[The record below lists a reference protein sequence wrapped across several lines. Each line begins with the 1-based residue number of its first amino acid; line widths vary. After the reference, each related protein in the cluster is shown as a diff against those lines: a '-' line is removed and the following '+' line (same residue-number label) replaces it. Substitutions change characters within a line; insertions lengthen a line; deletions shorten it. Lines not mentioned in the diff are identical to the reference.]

1 MEGMFNWLFKNKQDV
16 ESKEITEEVKVQC
29 ACDFNNNENCDLI
42 TKLRDL
48 QKIEKDLKKE
58 IKALE
63 RDSDELIFNFLGFLK
78 SLEKDGYIMDNHYNY
93 SMDYHDSY
101 IVKRT
106 ISKYSSS
113 DIFRITEEL
122 RIYKDKDDV
131 IVEKKNFLRE
141 IQNDVKDIK
150 DKLDIE

>member
-1 MEGMFNWLFKNKQDV
+1 MFNWLFKNKQDV

-78 SLEKDGYIMDNHYNY
+78 SLEKDDLNGVTQAAVEAAY
-93 SMDYHDSY
+93 
-101 IVKRT
+101 KRT
-106 ISKYSSS
+106 L
-113 DIFRITEEL
+113 EL
-122 RIYKDKDDV
+122 KR
-131 IVEKKNFLRE
+131 
-141 IQNDVKDIK
+141 
-150 DKLDIE
+150 